1 MFHVNA
7 FGFPP
12 TEPSSFTRCVLAVLH
27 CNCAAHMVLHPHG
40 VFLFAY
46 RAYYGN
52 INFFGGPSTT
62 AVKAS
67 AKLKQL
73 EEENEDAMFVMV
85 SDAWLDSVEVLEKIH
100 TMFSGL
106 DSRISKNLLK
116 TSKLVNASDTVK
128 CFMTTSF

>member
-12 TEPSSFTRCVLAVLH
+12 TEPSSFTRCALAVIH
-27 CNCAAHMVLHPHG
+27 CNCAAHMLLHPH
-40 VFLFAY
+40 VFLSAY

-106 DSRISKNLLK
+106 DCLGSLRI
-116 TSKLVNASDTVK
+116 
-128 CFMTTSF
+128 C

>member
-1 MFHVNA
+1 MV
-7 FGFPP
+7 P
-12 TEPSSFTRCVLAVLH
+12 TEPSSFTRCALAVVH
-27 CNCAAHMVLHPHG
+27 CDMDCAADIALHPHG
-40 VFLFAY
+40 VFLSTY

-85 SDAWLDSVEVLEKIH
+85 SDVWLDSVEVLEKIH
-100 TMFSGL
+100 TMFSGS
-106 DSRISKNLLK
+106 DSLGSPSK
-116 TSKLVNASDTVK
+116 
-128 CFMTTSF
+128 